1 MDERSFS
8 ITGSVTV
15 KQGEKIIFQSKPNKI
30 LLAGY
35 KYFAC
40 LMMANYP
47 TSATYWGAQKGM
59 NIRFGTGTTA
69 NSSATTALAT
79 ALAVDPTLKTG
90 SGWAG
95 SENSYEVH
103 FVGAWNAG
111 LINASLGAN
120 SLQEI
125 GLFLGLNSTYPTAIW
140 TTTGI
145 TFTQQLFARIVL
157 GGDAFIPDVNLPV
170 TVDWKIG
177 VDFV

>member
-1 MDERSFS
+1 MNERRIQIS
-8 ITGSVTV
+8 GSVTV
-15 KQGEKIIFQSKPNKI
+15 KQGEKILFQSKPNTI

-47 TSATYWGAQKGM
+47 SSATYWGAQKGM
-59 NIRFGTGTTA
+59 NILFGTGTTA
-69 NSSATTALAT
+69 NSSSTTALAT
-79 ALAVDPTLKTG
+79 QVTVQPTLKTG
-90 SGWAG
+90 SGCARSG
-95 SENSYEVH
+95 NSYEVH
-103 FVGAWNAG
+103 FVAVWNAG
-111 LINASLGAN
+111 LINTTTGSTPLR
-120 SLQEI
+120 EI

-145 TFTQQLFARIVL
+145 TFTQQLFARILL
-157 GGDAFIPDVNLPV
+157 GDDEFVPDITLPV